1 MSPWIN
7 ASSAGTF
14 HRLTVRLLVI
24 CGVIALSYP
33 LPSPGETSGW
43 EQLEPGLELGRFNPQ
58 SRPEATI
65 NVLRIDPTHFEF
77 NLFNASAEN
86 KTPLTPKQWAYKKGL
101 VAVINASMFQEDL
114 LTSVS
119 LMRTKN
125 HVNNNYVSKDK
136 TILAFDPVKPDIPP
150 VKIIDRQCEDF
161 ETGRANY
168 STLIQS
174 IRMISCD
181 GRNVW
186 RSHTDEWSVASIGID
201 KSGKILFIHT
211 ESTFVTHDLI
221 NTLMKLPLDI
231 TQAMYVE
238 GGPQAQLYV
247 NSGGQ
252 TLEFVGQ
259 MSGLFQQGGRL
270 AWPVP
275 NVVGL
280 TRKSL
285 KIKD

>member
-1 MSPWIN
+1 MSTPTS
-7 ASSAGTF
+7 ACSAGTF
-14 HRLTVRLLVI
+14 HRLTVYLFAI
-24 CGVIALSYP
+24 CGAIVISFPLAL
-33 LPSPGETSGW
+33 PGETGDW
-43 EQLEPGLELGRFNPQ
+43 EQLEPGLELGRFSPLG
-58 SRPEATI
+58 RPEAII

-77 NLFNASAEN
+77 NLFNASSEN
-86 KTPLTPKQWAYKKGL
+86 KVPLTPKQWASDKDL

-125 HVNNNYVSKDK
+125 HVNNNYLSKDK
-136 TILAFDPVKPDIPP
+136 TILAFDPVTSGIPP
-150 VKIIDRQCEDF
+150 VKIIDRQCEDL
-161 ETGRANY
+161 ETWRSNY
-168 STLIQS
+168 NTLIQS

-186 RSHTDEWSVASIGID
+186 RSQSDEWSIASIGVD
-201 KSGKILFIHT
+201 KNGKILFIQT
-211 ESTFVTHDLI
+211 ESAFVAHDLI
-221 NTLMKLPLDI
+221 NTLIKLPLDI

-238 GGPQAQLYV
+238 GGPQAQLYI

-252 TLEFVGQ
+252 TMEFVGQ
-259 MSGLFQQGGRL
+259 MTSLFQQSGKL

-285 KIKD
+285 KLKD

>member
-1 MSPWIN
+1 MPPPS
-7 ASSAGTF
+7 SVFSAGNLY
-14 HRLTVRLLVI
+14 RLVVYLCAI
-24 CGVIALSYP
+24 WGVIVVSYP
-33 LPSPGETSGW
+33 LPSPGETSVW
-43 EQLEPGLELGRFNPQ
+43 EQLEPGLELGRFSPQ
-58 SRPEATI
+58 SRPDATI
-65 NVLRIDPTHFEF
+65 NVLRIDPTHFEL

-86 KTPLTPKQWAYKKGL
+86 KTPLTPKQWAHKKGL

-125 HVNNNYVSKDK
+125 HINNNYVSKDK
-136 TILAFDPVKPDIPP
+136 TILAFGPVKSGIPP
-150 VKIIDRQCEDF
+150 VKIIDRQCEDL
-161 ETGRANY
+161 ETWIANY

-186 RSHTDEWSVASIGID
+186 RLQSDEWSIASIGID
-201 KSGKILFIHT
+201 KNEKILFIHT
-211 ESTFVTHDLI
+211 ESAFVTHDLI
-221 NTLMKLPLDI
+221 NTLMKLPIHI

-238 GGPQAQLYV
+238 GGPQAQLYI

-252 TLEFVGQ
+252 TMEFVGQ
-259 MSGLFQQGGRL
+259 VSSLFQQGGKL
-270 AWPVP
+270 AWPLP

>member
-1 MSPWIN
+1 MLTPTN
-7 ASSAGTF
+7 GFSAGTF
-14 HRLTVRLLVI
+14 YRLTTYLCVI
-24 CGVIALSYP
+24 CGVIFISFPIAL
-33 LPSPGETSGW
+33 PGETDGW
-43 EQLEPGLELGRFNPQ
+43 KRLEPGLELGQFSPQ
-58 SRPEATI
+58 GRPEATI
-65 NVLRIDPTHFEF
+65 NVLRIDPVRFEL

-86 KTPLTPKQWAYKKGL
+86 KVPLTPKQWAYKNDL

-136 TILAFDPVKPDIPP
+136 TVLAFDPVRPGVPP

-161 ETGRANY
+161 ETWRTNY
-168 STLIQS
+168 NTLIQS

-181 GRNVW
+181 GKNVW
-186 RSHTDEWSVASIGID
+186 RSQTDEWSIASIGTD
-201 KSGKILFIHT
+201 KNGHILFIHT
-211 ESTFVTHDLI
+211 ESAFVTHDLI
-221 NTLMKLPLDI
+221 NTLMKLPLNI

-238 GGPQAQLYV
+238 GGPQAQLYI

-252 TLEFVGQ
+252 TMEFVGQ
-259 MSGLFQQGGRL
+259 MSSLFQQGGRL

-275 NVVGL
+275 NVIGL

-285 KIKD
+285 EIKD